1 MTQHFKLGEPDDVRV
16 HANAYRRAY
25 DSGHEE
31 RCKNAQEAVNYT
43 MGKQWDAEVEKA
55 RTDAKKPTLTI
66 NKTLAIVAAVYGE
79 YDSMAS
85 DVTLTSVTEAGDG
98 MQTLLSKA
106 IKYTLDTARY
116 GQKRDAQALTAL
128 TTGEAYLRMRISTD
142 VDPQGEVAID
152 RMTSSSVVLSPDI
165 EEYDPD
171 TWPEVFYF
179 DWLSEDELAAAY
191 GAGISAQVGDSP
203 YESNEETWR
212 YRSTVGQDS
221 QSRRW
226 DWEQDEKEYRVVTR
240 EYRAMRDVWV
250 FSNPANSEFKVIP
263 CDQMKR
269 AAAKRMATD
278 SHTQLSKTKQSAIR
292 IAVWCGDYLISDEWS
307 PYEHFTIYPMFCYF
321 LEGRLMGIVENIKS
335 IQDQIN
341 LGESQELNAAQS
353 VTSGGWKVEENSL
366 ANMDEEEL
374 GKRGSDQGLVLV
386 YRKGYAEPEKIRPE
400 NVPPAISNIAV
411 KASNNL
417 REVVGVN
424 EAMLGHMPNSAAGKL
439 AEQKRSAGQTLLQW
453 PIKNMLLAEEFIVR
467 GVLSIIQR
475 FYTEQRVLRIV
486 GEDGETMDELPLNVV
501 KEDGT
506 KFNDVSVGRF
516 DVKMVRKP
524 RQDAVEDYEFIE
536 LLRMREAGAEIPM
549 WMLVDKSH
557 LSNKKELVAELRRAA
572 GLDKTE
578 QEQNIANAV
587 QQMQLQELQ
596 ISLELK
602 KQELLKLQA
611 ETAKLQADTFDILR
625 GQNERMLQQHKHE
638 KEMEGMNVSL
648 RTALSQA
655 SGSDAI
661 TRQLLANAHGM
672 NIAKI
677 QGENSMLQTLLTESG
692 KQALAAEKD
701 TTPPEEK
708 KND

>member
-1 MTQHFKLGEPDDVRV
+1 MGHIFKQGARDDVRP

-25 DSGHEE
+25 DSGHEA
-31 RCKNAQEAVNYT
+31 RCKNAEEAVNYT

-55 RTDAKKPTLTI
+55 RTEAKKPTLTI
-66 NKTLAIVAAVYGE
+66 NKTLAVVAAVYGE

-85 DVTLTSVTEAGDG
+85 DVTLTSVTDAGDL
-98 MQTLLSKA
+98 MQATLAKA

-116 GQKRDAQALTAL
+116 GQKRDAQALTSL
-128 TTGEAYLRMRISTD
+128 TTGQAYLRMRISTD
-142 VDPQGEVAID
+142 VDPQGEVAIE
-152 RMTSSSVVLSPDI
+152 RMNSSSVVLSPDI

-171 TWPEVFYF
+171 TWPEVFYY
-179 DWLSEDELAAAY
+179 DWLSEEELEQEY
-191 GAGISAQVGDSP
+191 GAGVLTHIGASP
-203 YESNEETWR
+203 EDYKEDVWR
-212 YRSTVGQDS
+212 YRNSVGQDN
-221 QSRRW
+221 QARNW
-226 DWEQDEKEYRVVTR
+226 DWEQDEKEYRVITR

-250 FSNPANSEFKVIP
+250 FSNPSNSEFKVVP
-263 CDQMKR
+263 RDQMKR
-269 AAAKRMATD
+269 AAAKRMAAQ
-278 SHTQLSKTKQSAIR
+278 SHTRLIASKQSNVR

-374 GKRGSDQGLVLV
+374 GRRGSDQGLVLV
-386 YRKGYAEPEKIRPE
+386 YRKGYSEPEKIRPE
-400 NVPPAISNIAV
+400 NVPPAISSIGV

-417 REVVGVN
+417 REVAGIN

-439 AEQKRSAGQTLLQW
+439 AEHKRAAGQTLLQW
-453 PIKNMLLAEEFIVR
+453 PIKNMLLAEEFVVR

-475 FYTEQRVLRIV
+475 FYTEQRVLRIK
-486 GEDGETMDELPLNVV
+486 GEDGETNEELPLNVV
-501 KEDGT
+501 REDGT

-549 WMLVDKSH
+549 WMLVEKSH

-578 QEQNIANAV
+578 QEQQLAEAM

-596 ISLELK
+596 IALELK

-611 ETAKLQADTFDILR
+611 ETAKIQASTFDILR
-625 GQNERMLQQHKHE
+625 GQNERLLQQHTHE
-638 KEMEGMNVSL
+638 KELEGMNVSL

-655 SGSDAI
+655 SGADAI
-661 TRQLLANAHGM
+661 TRQLLANSHGKD
-672 NIAKI
+672 IARM
-677 QGENSMLQTLLTESG
+677 QGENSLLQTLLSESA
-692 KQALAAEKD
+692 KQVGAADKAR
-701 TTPPEEK
+701 TTPEEME
-708 KND
+708 NE